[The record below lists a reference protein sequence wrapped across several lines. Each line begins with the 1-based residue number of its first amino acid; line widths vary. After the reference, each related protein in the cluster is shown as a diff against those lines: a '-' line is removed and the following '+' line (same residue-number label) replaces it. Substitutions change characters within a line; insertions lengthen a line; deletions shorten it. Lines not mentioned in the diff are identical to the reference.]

1 MASQFAVIP
10 IGVVRSAIDAPLDD
24 VWGGAISRIE
34 LDAIRF
40 TRESLAGLDGFS
52 HVEIVFIFD
61 RVADSEI
68 EYGGRRPRGREDW
81 PVTGIFA
88 QRAKNRANRLGV
100 TVCRLTSVGDLWI
113 EVESLDA
120 IDGTPVLDIKPYMRE
135 FAPKGDVRQPAWA
148 SELMAHYWDPA
159 SLKK

>member
-1 MASQFAVIP
+1 
-10 IGVVRSAIDAPLDD
+10 
-24 VWGGAISRIE
+24 
-34 LDAIRF
+34 
-40 TRESLAGLDGFS
+40 LAGLDGFS